1 IPRQTPQRQSS
12 FNNMR
17 PQTPDTFNDYSSR
30 GGTMVGSDYR
40 FNPAEQPGYNDDPGG
55 FGSPQGGTSR
65 LSTMMDSQ
73 QGYFADFAGQQ
84 MQEPMRD
91 SYGGPNRYSL
101 DPYMSPSATIL
112 PPVKDVSG
120 PSMIECQLP
129 LEPRDIPFDSF
140 DPHNGNILM

>member
-1 IPRQTPQRQSS
+1 
-12 FNNMR
+12 
-17 PQTPDTFNDYSSR
+17 
-30 GGTMVGSDYR
+30 MVSSDYR

-55 FGSPQGGTSR
+55 FGSPQGGASR

-91 SYGGPNRYSL
+91 SYGGPNRYCA
-101 DPYMSPSATIL
+101 DPYMSMI
-112 PPVKDVSG
+112 PPPIHDASG
-120 PSMIECQLP
+120 PSVMECQLP

-140 DPHNGNILM
+140 DPHNGNILMNKFENIGRRKLL